1 MRSDHLWGN
10 QMLLK
15 PSEESE
21 ATRIKRKFGT
31 GSELTKVFEEWDE
44 SVRVFLFAHS
54 NLAVGEIPIV
64 ACYRSEASWVL
75 LTTRRIIWT
84 NPDDSKCELQLEEI
98 EDVGLSSD
106 PESSPSLFLFDSSGG
121 RYEVYLE
128 PGRTQVA
135 MRHAIWQLLSGWRK
149 SSGWPGRIRAGVMQA
164 DPPTTGSDAYKAL
177 RLEKTLLKH
186 SQVYPTKLFRSL
198 TVDLQEFLL
207 VEAQLQPE
215 ELPVFAFVEDS
226 ETWFLATSRRVL
238 WSRPLKHQLRYGQ
251 IDKMGMS
258 ELDKAMRQYEASG
271 VWDAW
276 KDEIARLR
284 SSSPW
289 FYFVDDSGL
298 QSDVLLLPGGPMFA
312 IWNSMRFMVQLEQ
325 IHPRQA

>member
-1 MRSDHLWGN
+1 
-10 QMLLK
+10 MLLK

-21 ATRIKRKFGT
+21 AARVKQKFGK

-64 ACYRSEASWVL
+64 ACYQSEASWVL
-75 LTTRRIIWT
+75 LTTRRTIWT
-84 NPDDSKCELQLEEI
+84 DPDDGKCELKLEEI
-98 EDVGLSSD
+98 EDIGLSSD
-106 PESSPSLFLFDSSGG
+106 LESRRSLFVFDSSGG

-128 PGRTQVA
+128 PGRTLVA

-149 SSGWPGRIRAGVMQA
+149 SSGRPERTRAGLMQA

-177 RLEKTLLKH
+177 RLEKSLLKQ
-186 SQVYPTKLFRSL
+186 SQVYSTKLFRSL
-198 TVDLQEFLL
+198 TVDWQDFLL
-207 VEAQLQPE
+207 AEAQLQPE

-238 WSRPLKHQLRYGQ
+238 WSRPSFKHQLRYGQ
-251 IDKMGMS
+251 IRKMGMS
-258 ELDKAMRQYEASG
+258 ELDMVMRQYEASG
-271 VWDAW
+271 DWDAW
-276 KDEIARLR
+276 KEKIGVLK

-289 FYFVDDSGL
+289 FYFVDDRGL
-298 QSDVLLLPGGPMFA
+298 RWDVLLPPGGPLYA
-312 IWNSMRFMVQLEQ
+312 IWSVMRFMVQLER
-325 IHPRQA
+325 IHPCQA